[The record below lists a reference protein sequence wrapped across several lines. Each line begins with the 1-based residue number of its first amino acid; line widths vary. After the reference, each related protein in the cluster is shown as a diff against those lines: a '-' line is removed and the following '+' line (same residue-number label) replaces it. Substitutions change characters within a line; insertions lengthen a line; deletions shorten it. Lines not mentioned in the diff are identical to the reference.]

1 MKNYISPDID
11 SDIYS
16 SLEKVNIYYSK
27 LNKILVILKKIILLL
42 ILRKYFEPKEGI
54 ITELNHSLKE
64 GKVKYTTSDG
74 VEKEIK
80 FYKKHMFC
88 KFDMKLME
96 KRKFIDDNRD
106 NVIKFFKKDN

>member
-1 MKNYISPDID
+1 M
-11 SDIYS
+11 
-16 SLEKVNIYYSK
+16 V
-27 LNKILVILKKIILLL
+27 LKK
-42 ILRKYFEPKEGI
+42 K
-54 ITELNHSLKE
+54 
-64 GKVKYTTSDG
+64 
-74 VEKEIK
+74 IK